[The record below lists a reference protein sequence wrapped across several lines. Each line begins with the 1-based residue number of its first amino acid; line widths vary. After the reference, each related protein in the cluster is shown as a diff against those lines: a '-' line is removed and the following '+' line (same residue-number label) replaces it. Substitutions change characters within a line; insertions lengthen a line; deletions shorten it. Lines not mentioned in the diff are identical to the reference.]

1 MHSDIFRHFR
11 PFGILIQIFEV
22 RFKKSG
28 RKTTEDNYRVKKP
41 VGVLYCG
48 VVYGGFTILAGGFAY
63 LIYTLLVAGIV
74 NPTRTLRNV
83 FIQNAPSDP
92 ANLLVRPE
100 VRGPVSVIFQNREP
114 SGVLVAMS
122 GDI

>member
-1 MHSDIFRHFR
+1 M
-11 PFGILIQIFEV
+11 
-22 RFKKSG
+22 
-28 RKTTEDNYRVKKP
+28 
-41 VGVLYCG
+41 
-48 VVYGGFTILAGGFAY
+48 VYGGFTILAGGFAY

-100 VRGPVSVIFQNREP
+100 VRALSPSYFKTENPAEYSWRCLETYEPGNALMERTNCMWAIRLLSVAR
-114 SGVLVAMS
+114 M
-122 GDI
+122 